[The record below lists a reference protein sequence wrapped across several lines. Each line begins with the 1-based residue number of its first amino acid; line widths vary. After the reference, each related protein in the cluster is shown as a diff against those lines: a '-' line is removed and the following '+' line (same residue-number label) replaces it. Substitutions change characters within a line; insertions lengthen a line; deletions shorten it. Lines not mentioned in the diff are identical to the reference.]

1 MKNILFLAF
10 LFAPLLNQ
18 NLADPNALPKIGQII
33 RLPNGEEVMILTN
46 NLPLTNP
53 PPGTNQFKTTASP
66 SDSTPANCDWN
77 LNDPIFAEVDSTA
90 LLSYAKPGARPIPNY
105 YDVSFADDQLGNFEG
120 YNDEDKKTCINKDT
134 CISDE
139 TKSLKYKAYF
149 PKHNYS
155 AKKLPW
161 MVIAHAVGFSDCS
174 TMNYLAQMCI
184 DFAKRGFVVFNIEY
198 RRGRIK
204 DEVSAGYTTVQQQA
218 AFYRASQ
225 DVRGAIRSF
234 IQLERDSS
242 YRLPYRID
250 TTKLFIEGQSAGA
263 TAMINAAYYPTQSMV
278 NAVFPTL
285 AGQPTIDQVLGPIDA
300 DYYYGGPDVYY
311 LSKIKGVF
319 NMWGGV
325 PIPIDNKDNQS
336 DFFYS
341 TNPAR
346 NPSVISFMGYKDPV
360 FHYKDIKQNVFFSPD
375 YHALYNTDTFCLIDT
390 PFTLDPT
397 DITVDG
403 IMGSSINLY
412 RILKIL
418 GVPTEFNM
426 DCQMRHGL
434 DPDGPNF
441 KSEFGTYFTTQ
452 AQVNLYMIRRICCYF
467 QLKMNDL
474 LGSLKGTDMF
484 VECENFRHY
493 CDTLANNNGCN
504 ATDTCGK
511 N

>member
-10 LFAPLLNQ
+10 LFVPLLHQ
-18 NLADPNALPKIGQII
+18 NLADPNALPKNGQII
-33 RLPNGEEVMILTN
+33 RLPNGEEIMILTN
-46 NLPLTNP
+46 DLLFNNP
-53 PPGTNQFKTTASP
+53 PTRSNQFKTTASP

-77 LNDPIFAEVDSTA
+77 LNDSIFAEVDSTA
-90 LLSYAKPGARPIPNY
+90 LLSYAKPGARPIPDY
-105 YDVSFADDQLGNFEG
+105 YDVSFSDDKLGSDFVGND
-120 YNDEDKKTCINKDT
+120 DEDKKTCNNIDACST
-134 CISDE
+134 DE
-139 TKSLKYKAYF
+139 TKSLNYKAYF

-161 MVIAHAVGFSDCS
+161 IVIAHAGGFSDCS

-184 DFAKRGFVVFNIEY
+184 DFAKRGFVVFNVEY

-204 DEVSAGYTTVQQQA
+204 DVHGYTCVQQQA

-234 IQLERDSS
+234 IQLDRDSS

-250 TTKLFIEGQSAGA
+250 TTKLFIGGQSAGA
-263 TAMINAAYYPTQSMV
+263 TAMINAAYYPTQAMV
-278 NAVFPTL
+278 NAVFPTP
-285 AGQPTIDQVLGPIDA
+285 AGQLTIDQVLGPIDA

-319 NMWGGV
+319 SMWGGV
-325 PIPIDNKDNQS
+325 PIPIDYKNNQS

-341 TNPAR
+341 ANPSR
-346 NPSVISFMGYKDPV
+346 NPSLISFMGYKDPV
-360 FHYKDIKQNVFFSPD
+360 FQYKDIKQDIYFSPVL
-375 YHALYNTDTFCLIDT
+375 HAQYNTDTFCLIDK

-397 DITVDG
+397 DMTVDG

-418 GVPTEFNM
+418 GIPTEFNM
-426 DCQMRHGL
+426 DCQMFHGL
-434 DPDGPNF
+434 NPDGPNF
-441 KSEFGTYFTTQ
+441 KSEFGTHLTTQ

-467 QLKMNDL
+467 QLKMNNL
-474 LGSLKGTDMF
+474 LGSLKGTNMF
-484 VECENFRHY
+484 VECENFRHN